1 MIDNI
6 YVVATA
12 ELNIPKKLNIRRKT
26 KNWSGIVQADV
37 EHFYTPHRAL
47 KRISEIA
54 IENGFTKP
62 DPEDDPKQYLYDYE
76 DYLVENDI
84 IPEINISLHTIN
96 LGEELSMDRN
106 YYQQN
111 YKSI

>member
-6 YVVATA
+6 YVVAT
-12 ELNIPKKLNIRRKT
+12 
-26 KNWSGIVQADV
+26 NWSGVSKLNL
-37 EHFYTPHRAL
+37 EHFYTPHKAL
-47 KRISEIA
+47 KKIIEIA
-54 IENGFTKP
+54 IEHGFTKP
-62 DPEDDPKQYLYDYE
+62 DPEDDPEQYLDDYD
-76 DYLVENDI
+76 DYLIENNI
-84 IPEINISLHTIN
+84 CPKINISLHIIN

>member
-6 YVVATA
+6 YVIAT
-12 ELNIPKKLNIRRKT
+12 T
-26 KNWSGIVQADV
+26 WSGILQEDM
-37 EHFYTPHRAL
+37 EHFYTPYEAFN
-47 KRISEIA
+47 KISEIA
-54 IENGFTKP
+54 IKNGFTNP
-62 DPEDDPKQYLYDYE
+62 DHTDDPKQYLNNYE

-84 IPEINISLHTIN
+84 IPEINISLHIIN
-96 LGEELSMDRN
+96 LREELSMDRT